1 MTVKELITALLE
13 MPMDNEVKLQI
24 EKDHIDEYGEKCS
37 GWLFCI
43 DEIEKDGYLACINFT
58 DWRDVP
64 DNNVGEMDCI
74 SRQAVIDAIKKFASM
89 IWKEYR
95 AAFPESTIMEMIQAL
110 PPVKPE
116 QKIGWWI
123 KSEIPNEEYVCS
135 ECGGACWYYDVGK
148 EVTKSRFC
156 PNCGVKMDVP
166 DTNVG
171 DKSESEDKDAD
182 SD

>member
-1 MTVKELITALLE
+1 
-13 MPMDNEVKLQI
+13 MDSFEQGLHNMF
-24 EKDHIDEYGEKCS
+24 DHIWDC
-37 GWLFCI
+37 
-43 DEIEKDGYLACINFT
+43 EIEHPIFDDT
-58 DWRDVP
+58 
-64 DNNVGEMDCI
+64 VGDLM
-74 SRQAVIDAIKKFASM
+74 QAVMQLYNNTCKKCKISAQ
-89 IWKEYR
+89 
-95 AAFPESTIMEMIQAL
+95 P
-110 PPVKPE
+110 
-116 QKIGWWI
+116 KIGWWI